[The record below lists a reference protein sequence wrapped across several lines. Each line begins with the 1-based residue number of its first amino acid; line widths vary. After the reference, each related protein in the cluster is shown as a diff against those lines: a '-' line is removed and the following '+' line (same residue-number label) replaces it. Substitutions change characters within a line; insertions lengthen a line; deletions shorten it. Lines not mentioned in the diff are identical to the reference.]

1 MGSLPGAGR
10 VAMALA
16 MREIRVIKH
25 ATCTCN
31 GAGASYDAKVRCTT
45 GAMCYVESSSVW
57 RVASV
62 HYMRASTKQF
72 HTERRKREEFLVN
85 RLTVDS
91 KYEFNCQGKLSI
103 RK

>member
-16 MREIRVIKH
+16 MRGIRVIKH

-45 GAMCYVESSSVW
+45 GAMCYVESSVES
-57 RVASV
+57 RVSSLYASQHKTIPCV
-62 HYMRASTKQF
+62 
-72 HTERRKREEFLVN
+72 
-85 RLTVDS
+85 
-91 KYEFNCQGKLSI
+91 G
-103 RK
+103 